1 MDTDG
6 VVWARVP
13 GNDPVALE
21 ALITQVRATTRRDS
35 PLGVLAFDPAVH
47 AFALVDRWGRQDSM
61 PGWAEALDLAHAPEL
76 ATLSGLVGEVVAFH
90 TLDGG
95 SLQGIYGHWKQGQLV
110 RGLLWLDEQWAHVS
124 GTPQAWEAP
133 LFAPEH
139 LVTAIE
145 DAGSQDAA
153 VREAYARGHVVAGEA
168 HPRPG
173 DYGHSLLAAM
183 VQVLRAPRWGFS
195 PWPRRSEV
203 LQARRG

>member
-13 GNDPVALE
+13 GNDPAALE
-21 ALITQVRATTRRDS
+21 AVITQLRATTRRDS

-47 AFALVDRWGRQDSM
+47 AFALVDRWGGQDYL
-61 PGWAEALDLAHAPEL
+61 PDWAATLDLAHAPEL
-76 ATLSGLVGEVVAFH
+76 AALSGLVEEVVAFH

-95 SLQGIYGHWKQGQLV
+95 SLQGIYGHWKQGRLV
-110 RGLLWLDEQWAHVS
+110 RGLVWIDEHWAQAW

-133 LFAPEH
+133 LFAPGH
-139 LVTAIE
+139 LAAAIE
-145 DAGSQDAA
+145 DAGPEDGA
-153 VREAYARGHVVAGEA
+153 VREAYARGEVVAGEA

-173 DYGHSLLAAM
+173 DYGHTLLGAM

-195 PWPRRSEV
+195 PWPPRSEV
-203 LQARRG
+203 LKARRG